1 MQRMICCEL
10 VDNASDIIQSIAP
23 DGSFL
28 YVNNTWLSTLGYVRH
43 EVHSLK
49 FFDVIHPDD
58 RDHCSEVFQNLMQ
71 GEKIEPTEVKFLAKD
86 GRTILLEGNVTCH
99 IQESQPISTFGVF
112 RDISDR
118 KEQETRL
125 KKDAE
130 KIKHFAYAVAH
141 DLKNPAIALH
151 GITRLLHN
159 RYGTMFDDKGK
170 KYCSQVLQS
179 SQLLSELV
187 EKLNVFIETKEF
199 TIDKEPVHLNNIFRI
214 LHEEFHEKLTERHIT
229 LQIPDRFPIIT
240 GDCLSLLRIFRNL
253 IDNSLKYGGPTM
265 DRIEISFGDSET
277 HHILLCRDNGCGIR
291 TDNHQKLFEYF
302 ERNTTNKSIS
312 GAGLGLAIVKELV
325 EQHGGKVLLES
336 VPGQGTT
343 FTITIAKQL

>member
-1 MQRMICCEL
+1 MICCEL
-10 VDNASDIIQSIAP
+10 VDNASDMIQSIAP

-28 YVNNTWLSTLGYVRH
+28 YVNNTWLQALGYGRR
-43 EVHSLK
+43 EVQRLK
-49 FFDVIHPDD
+49 FFDVIHPDF
-58 RDHCSEVFQNLMQ
+58 REHCSEVFHNLMQ
-71 GEKIEPTEVKFLAKD
+71 GGKIEPTEVKFLAKD
-86 GRTILLEGNVTCH
+86 GRAIWLEGNVTCH
-99 IQESQPISTFGVF
+99 IKESQPISTFGVF
-112 RDISDR
+112 RDITAR
-118 KEQETRL
+118 KEQVTRL
-125 KKDAE
+125 QKDAE

-151 GITRLLHN
+151 GITRLLHT
-159 RYGTMFDDKGK
+159 RYGKMFDDKGK

-214 LHEEFHEKLTERHIT
+214 LQEEFQEKLTERRIT
-229 LQIPDRFPIIT
+229 LRIPDRFPMII

-253 IDNSLKYGGPTM
+253 IDNSLKYGGPNLS
-265 DRIEISFGDSET
+265 RIEISCADSET
-277 HHILLCRDNGCGIR
+277 HHILKIADNGCGIR
-291 TDNHQKLFEYF
+291 ADNHQKLFDYF
-302 ERNTTNKSIS
+302 ERTKINKSIS

-325 EQHGGKVLLES
+325 EQHGGKAQLDS

-343 FTITIAKQL
+343 FTLTIAKQL

>member
-1 MQRMICCEL
+1 MICCEL
-10 VDNASDIIQSIAP
+10 VDNASDMIQSIAP

-28 YVNNTWLSTLGYVRH
+28 YVNNSWLTALGYGRQ
-43 EVHSLK
+43 EVQRLK
-49 FFDVIHPDD
+49 VFDVIHPDD
-58 RDHCSEVFQNLMQ
+58 RDHCSEVFHNLMQ

-99 IQESQPISTFGVF
+99 MEESQPISTFGVF
-112 RDISDR
+112 RDITDR
-118 KEQETRL
+118 KEQETQL
-125 KKDAE
+125 KRDAE

-159 RYGTMFDDKGK
+159 RYGKMFDDKGK
-170 KYCSQVLQS
+170 SYCSQVLQS

-199 TIDKEPVHLNNIFRI
+199 TIDKETVHLNNIFRI
-214 LHEEFHEKLTERHIT
+214 LREEFQEKLRERHIT
-229 LQIPDRFPIIT
+229 LQVPDRFPAIT

-253 IDNSLKYGGPTM
+253 IDNSLKYGGPAL
-265 DRIEISFGDSET
+265 DSIDIAFHDSET
-277 HHILLCRDNGCGIR
+277 HHILKFRDNGCGIHA
-291 TDNHQKLFEYF
+291 DNHQKLFDYF
-302 ERNTTNKSIS
+302 ERKKINKSIS

>member
-1 MQRMICCEL
+1 MICCEL
-10 VDNASDIIQSIAP
+10 VDNASDMIQSIAP

-28 YVNNTWLSTLGYVRH
+28 YVNNTWLAALGYQRR
-43 EVHSLK
+43 ELQRLRFS
-49 FFDVIHPDD
+49 DVIHPDF
-58 RDHCSEVFQNLMQ
+58 REHCTEVFHNLMQ

-86 GRTILLEGNVTCH
+86 GRTIWLEGNVTCH

-112 RDISDR
+112 RDITAR
-118 KEQETRL
+118 KEQESRL
-125 KKDAE
+125 QQDAE

-159 RYGTMFDDKGK
+159 RYGKMFDDKGRH
-170 KYCSQVLQS
+170 YCSQVLQS

-187 EKLNVFIETKEF
+187 EKLNIFIETKEF
-199 TIDKEPVHLNNIFRI
+199 TIDKEQVHLLNIFRI
-214 LHEEFHEKLTERHIT
+214 LREEFQEKLTERRIT
-229 LQIPDRFPIIT
+229 LQTPERFPAIT

-253 IDNSLKYGGPTM
+253 IDNSLKYGGAKLT
-265 DRIEISFGDSET
+265 RIDVSWADSAT
-277 HHILLCRDNGCGIR
+277 HHVLRFADDGCGIR
-291 TDNHQKLFEYF
+291 MDNHQKLFDYF
-302 ERNTTNKSIS
+302 ERKKASRSIS

-325 EQHGGKVLLES
+325 EQHGGKALLES

-343 FTITIAKQL
+343 FTITIAKNL

>member
-1 MQRMICCEL
+1 MICCEL

-28 YVNNTWLSTLGYVRH
+28 YVNNTWLAKLGYHRH
-43 EVHSLK
+43 EVHRLK

-58 RDHCSEVFQNLMQ
+58 RGHCSEVFHHLMQ

-99 IQESQPISTFGVF
+99 IEESQPISTFGVF
-112 RDISDR
+112 RDITGR
-118 KEQETRL
+118 KELENRL

-159 RYGTMFDDKGK
+159 RYGKMFDDKGK
-170 KYCSQVLQS
+170 NYCTQVLQS

-199 TIDKEPVHLNNIFRI
+199 AIDKEPVHLDRIFRI
-214 LHEEFHEKLTERHIT
+214 LHEEFQDKLTERNIT
-229 LQIPDRFPIIT
+229 LQIPDHFPTII

-253 IDNSLKYGGPTM
+253 IDNSLKYGGPAL
-265 DRIEISFGDSET
+265 DRIEISCCDSQT
-277 HHILLCRDNGCGIR
+277 HHIFKCRDNGCGIPGE
-291 TDNHQKLFEYF
+291 DHLKLFDYF
-302 ERNTTNKSIS
+302 ERQKSNKAIP
-312 GAGLGLAIVKELV
+312 GAGLGLAIVKELA

-343 FTITIAKQL
+343 FTVTIGKQL

>member
-1 MQRMICCEL
+1 MICCEL
-10 VDNASDIIQSIAP
+10 IDNASDMIQSIAP

-28 YVNNTWLSTLGYVRH
+28 YVNNTWLKVLGYGRH
-43 EVHSLK
+43 EVQRLK

-58 RDHCSEVFQNLMQ
+58 RDHCSEVFHNLMQ
-71 GEKIEPTEVKFLAKD
+71 GEKIKPTEVKFLAKD
-86 GRTILLEGNVTCH
+86 GRTIWLEGNVTCH
-99 IQESQPISTFGVF
+99 IEESQPMSTLGVF

-159 RYGTMFDDKGK
+159 RYGKMFDDKGK
-170 KYCSQVLQS
+170 NYCSQVLRS

-199 TIDKEPVHLNNIFRI
+199 TIDKEQVHLNNIFRI
-214 LHEEFHEKLTERHIT
+214 LHEEFQEKLSERHIA
-229 LQIPDRFPIIT
+229 LQIPDRFPVIT

-253 IDNSLKYGGPTM
+253 IDNSLKYGGPSL
-265 DRIEISFGDSET
+265 DRIEISFCDSET
-277 HHILLCRDNGCGIR
+277 HHILKFRDNGCGIR
-291 TDNHQKLFEYF
+291 AENHQKLFDYF
-302 ERNTTNKSIS
+302 ERNKSNKSIS

-325 EQHGGKVLLES
+325 EHHRGKVLLES
-336 VPGQGTT
+336 VPDKGTT